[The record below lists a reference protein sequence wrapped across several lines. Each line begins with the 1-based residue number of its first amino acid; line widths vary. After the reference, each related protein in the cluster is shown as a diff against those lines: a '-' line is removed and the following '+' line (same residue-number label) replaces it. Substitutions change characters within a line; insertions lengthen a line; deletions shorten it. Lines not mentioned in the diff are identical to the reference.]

1 MNWEFREAC
10 RAASGFS
17 GGSLWMTGVQHGEG
31 SQRAG
36 GMPRAASLVGCRD
49 PPLSAAEPWRGP
61 ADSVT
66 KANLVSG

>member
-1 MNWEFREAC
+1 
-10 RAASGFS
+10 
-17 GGSLWMTGVQHGEG
+17 MTGVQHGEG

-36 GMPRAASLVGCRD
+36 GMPTATSLVGCRD